1 MKKIKNVAIIQ
12 ARQGSKRLPE
22 KSTKKISKHSL
33 IEWVVKRTQIS
44 KNLDKI
50 VIATTRNKE
59 DKVFKKIAKKLK
71 VKIFFGDKN
80 NVLARFLGAAIKFN
94 ADNIIRICADNPFV
108 SFRFIDNL
116 INFYNSHSCDLS
128 FNHRSDKKI
137 NYKCID
143 GLGAEI
149 FSISVLK
156 SISQLANSKA
166 DQEHVTKFIYDNK
179 EKFNILPA
187 PIKKKFQIKK
197 KLDINTEK
205 DLKKIIKIVKKK
217 KLNINSSDQQIIN
230 I

>member
-22 KSTKKISKHSL
+22 KCTKKISRHSL
-33 IEWVVKRTQIS
+33 IEWVVKRTQMS
-44 KNLDKI
+44 KNLDDI
-50 VIATTRNKE
+50 IIATTRNKE

-71 VKIFFGDKN
+71 VKVFFGNEK
-80 NVLARFLGAAIKFN
+80 NVLARFLGAATKFK

-108 SFRFIDNL
+108 SSRFIDNL
-116 INFYNSHSCDLS
+116 INFYNSHSCDLA
-128 FNHRSDKKI
+128 FNHRSDQKI

-179 EKFNILPA
+179 KKFNIIPT
-187 PIKKKFQIKK
+187 PVKKKFQSKK

-217 KLNINSSDQQIIN
+217 N
-230 I
+230 